1 MYIKKNILVRT
12 KRKIGKVTLG
22 ALLNPA
28 EPSEPT
34 TADFKDEDFASA
46 DFATSDDDID

>member
-1 MYIKKNILVRT
+1 MYGYI
-12 KRKIGKVTLG
+12 IGIMQQGVNV
-22 ALLNPA
+22 NPS